1 MDDGRSMRA
10 VEGSFGHSSRQ
21 KSKKR
26 PYLAFSE
33 NWAYF
38 HQEIVRHVEAA

>member
-1 MDDGRSMRA
+1 MWSLDAPVKD
-10 VEGSFGHSSRQ
+10 SFGHSSRQ

-33 NWAYF
+33 DWAYF
-38 HQEIVRHVEAA
+38 HQETVRHVEAV